1 MRSDSTK
8 TTRAESEPGKRF
20 GLPRT
25 SRLIKAYE
33 FRRVYGRGVRIHG
46 QAMTLVAF
54 RRRSPGLRLGLSVS
68 KEHGCAVRR
77 NKIKRLLREAF
88 RLERPQL
95 PGRYDLITIPRKR
108 KGKYQLAEL
117 RLELSTLLQKAEA
130 GQGKGAS
137 QRRRKRR

>member
-1 MRSDSTK
+1 MHSDSTRNTLAK
-8 TTRAESEPGKRF
+8 TEPPLGF
-20 GLPRT
+20 GLPR
-25 SRLIKAYE
+25 SARLIKAYE
-33 FRRVYGRGVRIHG
+33 FRRVYGRGVRVHG
-46 QAMTLVAF
+46 QSMTLVAF

-108 KGKYQLAEL
+108 SSKYHLEQLRREL
-117 RLELSTLLQKAEA
+117 RELVHRVEA
-130 GQGKGAS
+130 GIGKAATKK
-137 QRRRKRR
+137 RRKRQ